1 MDLLQMENIIT
12 TQLMVRVPNTVIG
25 YTSDTPP
32 KPIYIKDKYPHIS
45 FTNEITEETP
55 SFPNVYIH
63 ELEPSEVG
71 NSIPNDTI
79 HALRDTIQ
87 IEVTTNVSKTD
98 SHIVINACIKAMKA
112 LRFSL
117 VTGPL
122 PSKTNNLHRYIIRMR
137 RTVANGDVF

>member
-1 MDLLQMENIIT
+1 MELLQLENIVT
-12 TQLMVRVPNTVIG
+12 TQLKVRVPSLTNNA
-25 YTSDTPP
+25 
-32 KPIYIKDKYPHIS
+32 YPHMS
-45 FTNEITEETP
+45 FTNEISEETP

-98 SHIVINACIKAMKA
+98 AHIVANACIKAMKA
-112 LRFSL
+112 LRYGL
-117 VTGPL
+117 VAGPI